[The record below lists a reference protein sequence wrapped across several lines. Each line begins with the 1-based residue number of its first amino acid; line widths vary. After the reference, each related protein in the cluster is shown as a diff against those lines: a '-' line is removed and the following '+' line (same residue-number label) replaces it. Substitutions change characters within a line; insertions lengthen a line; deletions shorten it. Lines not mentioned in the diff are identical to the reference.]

1 MLEIINDTKGKF
13 FTVTFVK
20 KCGTVRKMTARTGV
34 RKGVNGNGLKF
45 NPSER
50 NLKTV
55 WSCDA
60 QSFRMVNLDSIL
72 KVRFKGKTYFNLSK
86 SAPVGE

>member
-1 MLEIINDTKGKF
+1 MKELIESTKGKF
-13 FTVTFVK
+13 FTVTFIK
-20 KCGTVRKMTARTGV
+20 KDGTIRTMTARTGV

-50 NLKTV
+50 NLKVV

-60 QSFRMVNLDSIL
+60 ESFRMINLDTIL
-72 KVRFKGKTYFNLSK
+72 GIKFKGKNYFNT
-86 SAPVGE
+86 VI

>member
-1 MLEIINDTKGKF
+1 MLEIINNTRGKF

-20 KCGTVRKMTARTGV
+20 KDGTIRTMTARTGV
-34 RKGVNGNGLKF
+34 KKGVTGTGLKF

-50 NLKTV
+50 NLKVV

-60 QSFRMVNLDSIL
+60 KTFRMININTIL
-72 KVRFKGKTYFNLSK
+72 GIKFKSKNYFNT
-86 SAPVGE
+86 VI

>member
-1 MLEIINDTKGKF
+1 MKDLIESTKGKF

-20 KCGTVRKMTARTGV
+20 KDGTIRTMTARTGV
-34 RKGVNGNGLKF
+34 RKGVTGQGLKF

-50 NLKTV
+50 NLKVV

-60 QSFRMVNLDSIL
+60 ETFRMINLNTIL
-72 KVRFKGKTYFNLSK
+72 GIKFKGKNYFNT
-86 SAPVGE
+86 VI

>member
-1 MLEIINDTKGKF
+1 MKDLIESTKGKF

-20 KCGTVRKMTARTGV
+20 KDGTIRTMTARTGV
-34 RKGVNGNGLKF
+34 IKGVTGQGLKF

-50 NLKTV
+50 NLKVV

-60 QSFRMVNLDSIL
+60 ETFRMINLDTIL
-72 KVRFKGKTYFNLSK
+72 GIKFNGKNYFNN
-86 SAPVGE
+86 VI

>member
-1 MLEIINDTKGKF
+1 MLEIINNTKGKF

-20 KCGTVRKMTARTGV
+20 KDGTIRTMTARTGV
-34 RKGVNGNGLKF
+34 KKGVNGNGLKF

-50 NLKTV
+50 NLKVV

-60 QSFRMVNLDSIL
+60 ESFRMINLNTIL
-72 KVRFKGKTYFNLSK
+72 GIKFKGKN
-86 SAPVGE
+86 

>member
-1 MLEIINDTKGKF
+1 MLEIINNTGGKF

-20 KCGTVRKMTARTGV
+20 KDGTIRTMTARTGV
-34 RKGVNGNGLKF
+34 RKGTNGNGLKF

-50 NLKTV
+50 NLKVV

-60 QSFRMVNLDSIL
+60 ESFRMINLNTIL
-72 KVRFKGKTYFNLSK
+72 GIKFKGKNYFNT
-86 SAPVGE
+86 VI